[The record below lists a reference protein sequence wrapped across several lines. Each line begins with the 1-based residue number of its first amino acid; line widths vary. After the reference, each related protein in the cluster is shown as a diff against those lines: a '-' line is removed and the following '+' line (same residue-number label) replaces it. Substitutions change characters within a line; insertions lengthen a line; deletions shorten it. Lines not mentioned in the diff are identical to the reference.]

1 MVEEPARSGGEGR
14 RVAKAARAAK
24 RVRAAKGA
32 RAAGLRLQRRGV
44 AEEGGDG
51 WEVT

>member
-1 MVEEPARSGGEGR
+1 M
-14 RVAKAARAAK
+14 ARAAK
-24 RVRAAKGA
+24 GVRAAKGA
-32 RAAGLRLQRRGV
+32 RAAGWRLQRRRV

>member
-1 MVEEPARSGGEGR
+1 M
-14 RVAKAARAAK
+14 AKVARAAK
-24 RVRAAKGA
+24 GVRAAKGA
-32 RAAGLRLQRRGV
+32 RAAGWRLQRRRV